1 MVNPH
6 TESETIQPVRITY
19 EQLLRETTALMQ
31 EIAKFSQEHA
41 CLEPGSTEQ
50 IALEVTIVS
59 PRIRFCKLQKEMLH
73 TGSKRY

>member
-1 MVNPH
+1 MVK
-6 TESETIQPVRITY
+6 TVEKYETIQPVRITY
-19 EQLLRETTALMQ
+19 EQLFRETTALRQ
-31 EIAKFSQEHA
+31 DIAKFSQQHA

-59 PRIRFCKLQKEMLH
+59 LRIRFCKLQKEMLH